1 MWIIKALLT
10 AIVALIIACF
20 LLCLLIPRSRRY
32 FFYTVRYLLKDNLQE
47 LLAVYIPTKD
57 RKVPLWKFSSMAII
71 VSLIAFVLIVLI
83 CIIVPLP
90 CIYRSIKDPESVESF
105 INTEKGIPTPIPGIR
120 EMTPEEIEAERK
132 AYQDMLYSMQFEVPR
147 EALGYVP
154 SKKEIIFYSPE
165 PVSGIEKDIHASLR
179 QIKKLFKKKE
189 GGYRFFFLPEV
200 NRQLNGSEGKAMME
214 YYDPR
219 PDKKSYDQPPA
230 LTYQDIKEALCIPER
245 VDAPCLIRCKDLD
258 DEHAVFSFRKIP
270 FSEEENVLDS
280 IKAYLRKVG
289 DGCRY
294 STIPEKQLK
303 HYLDTLPA
311 DERYKEDI
319 MLIGKEIRER
329 IEKLRS
335 IGLTSMAIKKLIGDD
350 SDKPGKLLI
359 DKRNR
364 LFLTDYGNKEIK
376 LSPLHKA
383 VYFLF
388 LRHPEGIYFKDL
400 GNYKEELASIYGEI
414 TGREDKKAVE
424 DSISKLTDP
433 FDNSINEKC
442 ARIKNAFVSEF
453 REEVAQWY
461 FIDGSKGEKK
471 AIKLPRELVTWEI
484 KD

>member
-1 MWIIKALLT
+1 M
-10 AIVALIIACF
+10 
-20 LLCLLIPRSRRY
+20 
-32 FFYTVRYLLKDNLQE
+32 YTVRYFLKDDIQE
-47 LLAVYIPTKD
+47 LLADYIPTKD
-57 RKVPLWKFSSMAII
+57 RKVPSWKFLSMAII

-83 CIIVPLP
+83 CIIFPLP
-90 CIYRSIKDPESVESF
+90 CITRSIKDPESVEYF
-105 INTEKGIPTPIPGIR
+105 INTEKGIPTPIPGMR
-120 EMTPEEIEAERK
+120 EMTPEEIEAKRK
-132 AYQDMLYSMQFEVPR
+132 AYQELLYSTQFDVPR
-147 EALGYVP
+147 EDLGYVP

-165 PVSGIEKDIHASLR
+165 PASGEEREIAANLR

-189 GGYRFFFLPEV
+189 GYRFFFLPEV
-200 NRQLNGSEGKAMME
+200 NRQLSDSEGQAMME

-219 PDKKSYDQPPA
+219 PDKKRTDQTPA
-230 LTYQDIKEALCIPER
+230 LTYQDIKEALCLPEK

-258 DEHAVFSFRKIP
+258 DDHAVFSFWKMP
-270 FSEEENVLDS
+270 LPGKENLLDW
-280 IKAYLRKVG
+280 IKGYLSKVG
-289 DGCRY
+289 DSCRY

-311 DERYKEDI
+311 DERFKEDI
-319 MLIGKEIRER
+319 ILIGKEIRER

-364 LFLTDYGNKEIK
+364 LILTDYGNKEIK

-388 LRHPEGIYFKDL
+388 LRHPEGIFFKDL
-400 GNYKEELASIYGEI
+400 GNYREELASIYGEI
-414 TGREDKKAVE
+414 TGREDKRAVA

-453 REEVAQWY
+453 REEVVQWY

-471 AIKLPRELVTWEI
+471 GIKLPRELVTWEI